1 MVRLFIFTF
10 LALLPASSFAQ
21 SKIRYTYDAA
31 GNRIKWTAATA
42 MQKAKSGR
50 AVADADSQSGTD
62 AFQDHA
68 VKIYPNPTDGVV
80 NISIGGLG
88 EAEHCTLNLCTP
100 QGTLVLEKEV
110 KADNITLDL
119 GDRPSGIYLLTVTID
134 NTPTTWKIIKR
145 Q

>member
-1 MVRLFIFTF
+1 MVRLLLLTVLTF
-10 LALLPASSFAQ
+10 LPAASFAQ
-21 SKIRYTYDAA
+21 GKIRYSYDAA
-31 GNRIKWTAATA
+31 GNRIKRTAATA

-50 AVADADSQSGTD
+50 AITDADSQSGTG

-88 EAEHCTLNLCTP
+88 ETGHCTLSLCTP

>member
-1 MVRLFIFTF
+1 MIRLLLLTV
-10 LALLPASSFAQ
+10 LAILPAMTFAQ
-21 SKIRYTYDAA
+21 GKIRYSYDAA
-31 GNRIKWTAATA
+31 GNRIKRTAATA

-50 AVADADSQSGTD
+50 AVAGADSQSGAD

-68 VKIYPNPTDGVV
+68 VKIYPNPTDRVV
-80 NISIGGLG
+80 NISIGGLD
-88 EAEHCTLNLCTP
+88 ETEHCTLNLCTP

-119 GDRPSGIYLLTVTID
+119 GDRPSGVYLLTVTID